1 MSMSDQIEGRAAMY
15 VDAMETP
22 DSAYRF
28 VYQEWDILRER
39 YIPTEEKLEKTTPIV
54 ANKATFSLRLQEAR
68 IANRLTVTDL
78 AAKVG
83 CSSRC
88 MSLYEN
94 GTEMPPANIQKAIC
108 QVLHINDQE

>member
-1 MSMSDQIEGRAAMY
+1 MQ
-15 VDAMETP
+15 TP
-22 DSAYRF
+22 DPAYRF
-28 VYQEWDILRER
+28 VYQEWDMLRER
-39 YIPTEEKLEKTTPIV
+39 YVPTEEKLEKTTPIV

-83 CSSRC
+83 CSSRH

-94 GTEMPPANIQKAIC
+94 GTEMPPADVQKAIC
-108 QVLHINDQE
+108 QVLHMSENE